1 MSNKTESRSVFLNQT
16 GPFII
21 AGNFG
26 QDSMIDEI
34 VSEVRSSKEDI
45 FIFDPS
51 RKEDNFE
58 ELKSLKK
65 TFRIAPNDSRY
76 KLFIIKGAD
85 QLSAVM
91 ANSLLKLL
99 EEPPEYLKIFIF
111 VKNEKRLL
119 PTVRSRCSIR
129 TLNQPIEKMQE
140 SKFLELFD
148 KQDFTLWTGY
158 LNANEENNFLSDIQ
172 EALVKLKKNGL
183 NEKREL
189 FLDLANLYMKFENF
203 NINQK
208 LHLEYLYLKYQH

>member
-1 MSNKTESRSVFLNQT
+1 M
-16 GPFII
+16 
-21 AGNFG
+21 
-26 QDSMIDEI
+26 
-34 VSEVRSSKEDI
+34 
-45 FIFDPS
+45 
-51 RKEDNFE
+51 
-58 ELKSLKK
+58 
-65 TFRIAPNDSRY
+65 
-76 KLFIIKGAD
+76 
-85 QLSAVM
+85 
-91 ANSLLKLL
+91 
-99 EEPPEYLKIFIF
+99 
-111 VKNEKRLL
+111 